1 MESMVLDV
9 VDPVLVSVHIA
20 VSMKLRAEL
29 TSVAPYTGQRPHEQH
44 GRWESNVGNSGG
56 SG

>member
-9 VDPVLVSVHIA
+9 VDPVLVSVYIA
-20 VSMKLRAEL
+20 VSMKLGAEL
-29 TSVAPYTGQRPHEQH
+29 TSVAPYTGQPPHEQN
-44 GRWESNVGNSGG
+44 GRWASNVGNSGG